1 LRLNLKMK
9 MEKNIVKD
17 LENINISIP
26 DEQMGRLVA
35 RHWLAFDPSHGLG
48 DLEKMVVKY
57 AALTGRN
64 PVKKLKTAM
73 LLMCGDH
80 GIAKYGVSAF
90 PPEVTIQMISGYIGG
105 NAGANVMARH
115 ANADIFITDV
125 GVNADLTALPQVINC
140 KVAMG
145 TNDFTKGP
153 AMTKEQALDAIKAG
167 MKIANDCIDQ
177 GYNLLATAEMGIGNT
192 TSTAAIASAILG
204 LPPELTVGRGSGI
217 NDERMTIKRG
227 VVTDGLKINAPN
239 HNNALDVLC
248 KVGGYDHAGLAGMIL
263 AGAQRGIPSM
273 VDGVNATAAA
283 LIAYGINPACAA
295 YMFCSHLSEEIS
307 HGKMLE
313 MLKLHPIVDAGMRLG
328 EGTGASLAIVI
339 LQMALDVYNQADLA
353 GVCDA

>member
-1 LRLNLKMK
+1 M
-9 MEKNIVKD
+9 KD
-17 LENINISIP
+17 LKNMMISAP
-26 DEQMGRLVA
+26 DEKIGELVKQQ
-35 RHWLAFDPSHGLG
+35 WLTFDPNHGLG

-57 AALTGRN
+57 AALTGKK
-64 PVKKLKTAM
+64 PVGKLKTAM

-90 PPEVTIQMISGYIGG
+90 PPEVTIQMINGYIGG
-105 NAGANVMARH
+105 SAGANVMARH

-125 GVNADLTALPQVINC
+125 GVNADLTNLSQVINC

-145 TNDFTKGP
+145 TEDFTHGQ
-153 AMTKEQALDAIKAG
+153 AMTREQAVEAIKAG
-167 MKIANDCIDQ
+167 MKVANDCIDQ

-192 TSTAAIASAILG
+192 TSTAAMASAILD

-217 NDERMTIKRG
+217 NDERMAIKRG
-227 VVTDGLKINAPN
+227 VVAAGLKINAPDPN
-239 HNNALDVLC
+239 DALDVLC

-283 LIAYGINPACAA
+283 LIAYGINPACAD

-313 MLKLHPIVDAGMRLG
+313 MLNLHPIVDAGMRLG

-339 LQMALDVYNQADLA
+339 LQMALDVYNQADLKGA
-353 GVCDA
+353 YDA